1 MLDSASRMPGPWL
14 RIAAMPSA
22 ITGITAGGRPA
33 IAHDRAQRRRL
44 AGAVASDQ
52 AHELTLADLERDVAQ
67 DAARLDVDA
76 QPLDGQ
82 HHERGLPSTVATTSV
97 SRRMPS
103 GVVSARTRPW
113 WSATMRSE

>member
-1 MLDSASRMPGPWL
+1 MLDSDMRIPGPWL

-22 ITGITAGGRPA
+22 MTGTMAGAGRA
-33 IAHDRAQRRRL
+33 LAHDRVQRRRL

-52 AHELTLADLERDVAQ
+52 AHQLALADLERDVAQ

-76 QPLDGQ
+76 QALDGQ
-82 HHERGLPSTVATTSV
+82 HQARGFPSTVATTSA

-103 GVVSARTRPW
+103 GVVSARTRP
-113 WSATMRSE
+113 

>member
-1 MLDSASRMPGPWL
+1 MFSATVR
-14 RIAAMPSA
+14 SA
-22 ITGITAGGRPA
+22 KTSLSSGEKPTPRAA